1 VDADAGLAGGATP
14 DAVDQDDLSRIL
26 TVPNLISFVRLLGV
40 PVFLY
45 LLIGR
50 DNKAAAGLLLAVLGG
65 TDWVDGWYARRY
77 HQVSNLGKALDP
89 VVDRVVLIVG
99 IVAAIATDSAPLV
112 FAVLVLVRE
121 VLVATWTLSITALGA
136 VRMDVTWWGKAGTFA
151 NYFAFPLFM
160 IGASTI
166 EIAPLFEAAGWI
178 AAVPGLVLSYVAGFQ
193 YIPLGRKALREGR
206 AARRLG
212 SEDDTTTTDEDLT

>member
-1 VDADAGLAGGATP
+1 MDADPGV
-14 DAVDQDDLSRIL
+14 VDQPAAEQDDLSRVL
-26 TVPNLISFVRLLGV
+26 TVPNLISFLRLLGV

-45 LLIGR
+45 LLVGR
-50 DNKAAAGLLLAVLGG
+50 DNKAAAGALLAVLGG

-99 IVAAIATDSAPLV
+99 IVAAIATDSAPLW

-121 VLVATWTLSITALGA
+121 VLVATWTVTITALGA

-160 IGASTI
+160 IGSSTLAA
-166 EIAPLFEAAGWI
+166 APLFEAAGWI
-178 AAVPGLVLSYVAGFQ
+178 AAVPGLVLSYLAAFQ
-193 YIPLGRKALREGR
+193 YIPLGRKALRDGR
-206 AARRLG
+206 AARRRK
-212 SEDDTTTTDEDLT
+212 DEDLT

>member
-1 VDADAGLAGGATP
+1 VADQPAAEQA
-14 DAVDQDDLSRIL
+14 DLSRVL
-26 TVPNLISFVRLLGV
+26 TVPNLISLLRLLGV

-45 LLIGR
+45 LLVGR
-50 DNKAAAGLLLAVLGG
+50 DNKAAAGALLAVLGG

-99 IVAAIATDSAPLV
+99 IVAAIATDSAPLW

-121 VLVATWTLSITALGA
+121 VLVATWTVTITALGA

-166 EIAPLFEAAGWI
+166 DAAPLFEAAGWI
-178 AAVPGLVLSYVAGFQ
+178 AAVPGLVLSYLAAVQ
-193 YIPLGRKALREGR
+193 YIPLGRKALRDGR
-206 AARRLG
+206 AARRRK
-212 SEDDTTTTDEDLT
+212 DEDLT